1 MKSAFLA
8 FAIFGLSASAAAETL
23 NMPAD
28 ASDAM
33 RVPTRG
39 MSMNTVERQFGMPQE
54 KLAPVGEPPISR
66 WIYRDY
72 KVFFEHQHV
81 IHTVKKDPR

>member
-1 MKSAFLA
+1 MKSAFFALA
-8 FAIFGLSASAAAETL
+8 LLGLSTSAAAETL

-28 ASDAM
+28 TSEAM
-33 RVPTRG
+33 QVPTRG
-39 MSMNTVERQFGMPQE
+39 MSMAAVERRFGSPQA